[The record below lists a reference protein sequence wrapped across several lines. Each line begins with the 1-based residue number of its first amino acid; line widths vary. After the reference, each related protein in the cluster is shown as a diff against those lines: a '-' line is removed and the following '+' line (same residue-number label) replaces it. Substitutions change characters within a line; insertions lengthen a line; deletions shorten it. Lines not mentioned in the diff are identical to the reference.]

1 VSCSSAF
8 KSLLSVVVLLS
19 IAWKIAITSDRQR
32 GLNDGLVEFLTRNHF
47 DVFVADQSGVPL
59 IQAKT
64 ASCSLQIA
72 RLAPDGS
79 NRDLIRDLAGS
90 TDRFFVV
97 FRGQTYAQQ
106 PILWTVLS
114 DIWSRHLREFGIVRH
129 ITPVFAVAAN
139 SSCDAER
146 LPWNELREAF

>member
-1 VSCSSAF
+1 MSCSSAF

-32 GLNDGLVEFLTRNHF
+32 DLNDGLVEFLTRNHF
-47 DVFVADQSGVPL
+47 DVSVTEQSSVPI
-59 IQAKT
+59 IQAKA

-79 NRDLIRDLAGS
+79 DRDLVRDLAGS
-90 TDRFFVV
+90 IDRLFIV

-114 DIWSRHLREFGIVRH
+114 DIWSRHLRELGIIRH